1 MTVKKNG
8 DLKVNFKPK
17 ELRLLLFF
25 AIMKLPDILKD
36 ITIFFAEKT
45 GKLTCFTAI
54 IRMPPFLKQSH
65 LCKIKKIFYHH
76 H

>member
-1 MTVKKNG
+1 MTMKNNG

-45 GKLTCFTAI
+45 GKLTCLTTI
-54 IRMPPFLKQSH
+54 IRMLPFLKQSH

>member
-1 MTVKKNG
+1 MTVKNNG

-45 GKLTCFTAI
+45 GKLTCFTTI

-65 LCKIKKIFYHH
+65 LCKIKKIFYQHH
-76 H
+76 